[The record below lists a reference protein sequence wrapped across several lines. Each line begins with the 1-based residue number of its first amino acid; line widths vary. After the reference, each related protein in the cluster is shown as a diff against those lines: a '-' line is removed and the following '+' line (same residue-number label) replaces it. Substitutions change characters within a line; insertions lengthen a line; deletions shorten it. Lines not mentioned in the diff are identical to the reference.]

1 MRDPVD
7 LGYLTGKGFQSAAS
21 NIEEK
26 WFGLQVSHIT
36 FRAHPKNKGLAVVG
50 YSNLDPQTG
59 FGVLDILSPGEVH
72 EVSRTSG
79 ARTLTLGLFGVQL
92 ENPSER
98 VLVTARVD

>member
-7 LGYLTGKGFQSAAS
+7 LGYLTGEGFQSAAS
-21 NIEEK
+21 NIEER
-26 WFGLQVSHIT
+26 WFGLQVSQIA
-36 FRAHPKNKGLAVVG
+36 FRSHPKNKGLVIIG
-50 YSNLDPQTG
+50 YSGLDPQTG

-72 EVSRTSG
+72 EVTRTSG
-79 ARTLTLGLFGVQL
+79 ARTLTLGHFGVRL